1 MSPPATTFTP
11 PQAALA
17 IAALAEAQGAVAADP
32 ACQALLDGAAG
43 PVMLL
48 DGSSRQLLA
57 VNQDLAA
64 LLPPEDRAGLI
75 GRRPG
80 DLLGCQFAGDQ
91 RDSCGQSWGC
101 WHCQLAGGISALER
115 GDSQRIQGEGRLS
128 IHRGGGIATIDIAY
142 TGLRLAVAGR
152 LVVAMSLRDLGA
164 AHRVELMER
173 LFFHD
178 LINLAG
184 SIHGLAEAI
193 AEPGER
199 DHEYERMVD
208 LLRWSS
214 RQLVDEMRFHRSVR
228 AAEEGTLH
236 CDWRAIDVSRLI
248 SRVIEVYAGR
258 SPGTPRIEVR
268 DAGDGLHLRSDPV
281 LLTRILGN
289 FVRNAVEAT
298 EAGGLVWISASAQA
312 EGLRFAV
319 GNPGVMPPAV
329 QAAVFTRSFST
340 KASQGRGL
348 GTYSA
353 RLLGERFLG
362 GHVSFVSDAEHGTVF
377 RLDLP
382 LEPPPEVAHA

>member
-1 MSPPATTFTP
+1 MSAQATLFVP
-11 PQAALA
+11 PQGDLAAPELA
-17 IAALAEAQGAVAADP
+17 AAVAAVAQDP
-32 ACQALLDGAAG
+32 ACQALLVGAAG

-48 DGSSRQLLA
+48 DGDSRQLLA
-57 VNQDLAA
+57 VNDDLVQ
-64 LLPPEDRAGLI
+64 LLPTEDRVAI
-75 GRRPG
+75 VGRRPG
-80 DLLGCQFAGDQ
+80 DLLGCQFAGEQ
-91 RDSCGQSWGC
+91 RNRCGQSWGC

-115 GDSQRIQGEGRLS
+115 GDEQRIRGEGRLS

-142 TGLRLAVAGR
+142 TGLRLSVAGR
-152 LVVAMSLRDLGA
+152 PVVAMSLRDLGA

-184 SIHGLAEAI
+184 SIHGLVEAI

-199 DHEYERMVD
+199 DGEYERMVT

-214 RQLVDEMRFHRSVR
+214 RQMVDEMRFHRSVR

-236 CDWRAIDVSRLI
+236 CNWCDVEARGLI
-248 SRVIEVYAGR
+248 AKVLAVYA
-258 SPGTPRIEVR
+258 SR
-268 DAGDGLHLRSDPV
+268 DPQSAQIAVASQGEPLHLRSDPV

-289 FVRNAVEAT
+289 FVRNAIEAT
-298 EAGGLVWISASAQA
+298 APEDQVWIDVSPYDG
-312 EGLRFAV
+312 GLRFAV
-319 GNPGVMPPAV
+319 GNPGVMPAEV

-353 RLLGERFLG
+353 KLLGERFLG
-362 GHVSFVSDAEHGTVF
+362 GRVSFISDAEHGTVF
-377 RLDLP
+377 RLDLS
-382 LEPPPEVAHA
+382 LTPPPEVAHA